1 MSLNGKS
8 PALSKLLLDL
18 RLPNEYRKSDLS
30 EIVRAIC
37 NQVNTLS
44 EGRITARYQAQVSV
58 PTSVAAAV
66 GDCVWDSNTTVRA
79 SVAPGV
85 AASYVRVGWVCTVES
100 PTNATW
106 QEMRVLTGA

>member
-1 MSLNGKS
+1 M
-8 PALSKLLLDL
+8 SKLVLNLKV
-18 RLPNEYRKSDLS
+18 PNDYRRSELS
-30 EIVRAIC
+30 EIVAAIC

-44 EGRITARYQAQVSV
+44 EGRISARYQAQVSV
-58 PTSVAAAV
+58 PVSVAADV
-66 GDCVWDSNTTVRA
+66 GDCVWDSNTTVRG

-85 AASYVRVGWVCTVES
+85 AASYVRIGWVCTVES